1 MWSYEKICW
10 MLEYCDRKYKEIM
23 KDTNEKRRKASL
35 KDLEV
40 IREYW
45 ETEKENASK
54 LKLF

>member
-1 MWSYEKICW
+1 MWSYEKICE
-10 MLEYCDRKYKEIM
+10 MLEYCDRKHKEIM

-45 ETEKENASK
+45 ETEKENIKK

>member
-1 MWSYEKICW
+1 MWSYEKICE
-10 MLEYCDRKYKEIM
+10 MLEYCDRKRKEIM

-45 ETEKENASK
+45 ETEKENIKK